1 MGATASYCG
10 VKVSTP
16 SLGGLFGAEEE
27 AMVLEVLQTSADDSA
42 GARPSGFMVGD
53 ELYVRKLES
62 PNGFEPL
69 GFRYREN
76 VRSSWP
82 DDYRFQATRRAW
94 QAMIAGG
101 LTQKDSACILQMASR
116 QEERTLD
123 CAALDLED
131 AKCASSYAHRFNL
144 YHRKLAADAGMANE
158 EPMPSIKVAAP
169 VACRVRKSSLPALLP
184 VGATCTLTVYPSKEV
199 SKFVFNGSEDFLEM
213 AQAFF
218 HHAAF
223 SSGGKE
229 LVCDIQGW
237 EEEDGSLLLVDPC
250 ILRADKVSIGG
261 LVAGAVAGKTA
272 PEIEDEQ
279 VTVDCLAPA
288 AARVSAADKF
298 DQLHPKCAQLCKA
311 FDPKRSSVQRKAGV
325 CGVDVMC
332 GFGK

>member
-10 VKVSTP
+10 VRVDR
-16 SLGGLFGAEEE
+16 SLGGLFGGNEE
-27 AMVLEVLQTSADDSA
+27 AMVLEVVQTSADDSG
-42 GARPSGFMVGD
+42 GARPSGFMIRE
-53 ELYVRKLES
+53 ELQVIKLES

-76 VRSSWP
+76 IRSSWP

-94 QAMIAGG
+94 KAMIAGG
-101 LTQKDSACILQMASR
+101 LGQRDQACILQMASR

-123 CAALDLED
+123 CVELDLED
-131 AKCASSYAHRFNL
+131 ARCAASYAHRFNL
-144 YHRKLAADAGMANE
+144 YHRKLSNDAGMSDD

-169 VACRVRKSSLPALLP
+169 VACRVLRSNLPALLP
-184 VGATCTLTVYPSKEV
+184 VGATCSLSVYPAQEV
-199 SKFVFNGSEDFLEM
+199 TKFVFSGKEDFLEM

-229 LVCDIQGW
+229 LVCDLQGS
-237 EEEDGSLLLVDPC
+237 EEDDGSLLLVDPC

-261 LVAGAVAGKTA
+261 LVAGAVAGKSKA
-272 PEIEDEQ
+272 DSEDEQ
-279 VTVDCLAPA
+279 VNMNCLAPA
-288 AARVSAADKF
+288 AAQFAAADRF

-311 FDPKRSSVQRKAGV
+311 FDPKRSSVQRKVGV
-325 CGVDVMC
+325 CGVGITC
-332 GFGK
+332 GLGK